1 MFIFHVNCHVS
12 STCSTSTIELL
23 VPVSLNETPQQN
35 SGASGLSSN
44 SESGPGLGQCGF
56 VHGLPHSYS
65 PWFVHAL
72 PYMAGIAKFYQSLG

>member
-1 MFIFHVNCHVS
+1 MFVFHVNCHVS
-12 STCSTSTIELL
+12 STCSTSTTRVSS

-44 SESGPGLGQCGF
+44 SESGPGVGQCGF
-56 VHGLPHSYS
+56 VHGLPYSYR

-72 PYMAGIAKFYQSLG
+72 RVGLHG